1 MRTRIAAAI
10 TALALLLFP
19 LGAFM
24 IVSRS
29 FDLTMERERER
40 ALSEEA
46 AIARA
51 VAMEVSGGTKDQLFS
66 AASSLQNRYG
76 SNSLSVMLVYHGQA
90 MAGAQIPQTQ
100 EMEELIETDARAT
113 LLDGDSRSLLI
124 AHRLSDGIT
133 LLLESDVSGVYA
145 LRRELSV
152 WAGLLCAA
160 GVALCALLTLLLAS
174 DVSAVYALRGELAV
188 WAGALSLAGVA
199 LSALLAVVVS
209 GWLSRPYKLLA
220 SQRQELIDAMAHEMR
235 TPLTAILGGV
245 RLLERA
251 KLPDESRDAL
261 LSTMA
266 REAQRLTDMD
276 ERLLLLTRL
285 EHGKAA
291 FTRFSSMEMAREA
304 LSVFEGVELTGEDAQ
319 FHAERELTVEL
330 LRNLVVNAQR
340 AGGSEPVRVRM
351 CKDGFSVEDR
361 GCGMTKEQIARA
373 FEPFYRA
380 DKSRARAAGGAGLG
394 LTLCRKIAK
403 LHGGELSIISRPG
416 EGTCVVY
423 EFDTS
428 R

>member
-1 MRTRIAAAI
+1 MRTRIAAAM

-19 LGAFM
+19 LGALL

-29 FDLTMERERER
+29 FDLSMTRERER

-51 VAMEVSGGTKDQLFS
+51 VAMEVSGKSREALFS
-66 AASSLQNRYG
+66 AASGLQGRYG
-76 SNSLSVMLVYHGQA
+76 SRSLAVMLVYHGQP
-90 MAGAQIPQTQ
+90 MAGAKIPETQ
-100 EMEELIETDARAT
+100 EMQTLISTEGRAT
-113 LLDGDSRSLLI
+113 LLDGGEKLLYI
-124 AHRLSDGIT
+124 AHRLSD
-133 LLLESDVSGVYA
+133 E
-145 LRRELSV
+145 
-152 WAGLLCAA
+152 
-160 GVALCALLTLLLAS
+160 LTLLLAS
-174 DVSAVYALRGELAV
+174 DVSAVYVLRGELAL
-188 WAGALSLAGVA
+188 WAGGLSLAGVV
-199 LSALLAVVVS
+199 LSALLAVLVS

-251 KLPDESRDAL
+251 KLTDESRSAL
-261 LSTMA
+261 LVTMG

-285 EHGKAA
+285 EHGEAKFA
-291 FTRFSSMEMAREA
+291 RFSSMEMAKEA
-304 LSVFEGVELTGEDAQ
+304 LAVFDGVELGGEDAE
-319 FHAERELTVEL
+319 FTAERELMVEL

-340 AGGSEPVRVRM
+340 AGGDAPVRVRM
-351 CKDGFSVEDR
+351 AKDGFSVEDS
-361 GCGMTKEQIARA
+361 GCGMTKEQIDRA

-394 LTLCRKIAK
+394 LTLCRKIAQ
-403 LHGGELSIISRPG
+403 LHGGSLSIESEVG
-416 EGTCVVY
+416 KGTTVVY

>member
-1 MRTRIAAAI
+1 MRTRIAAAM

-51 VAMEVSGGTKDQLFS
+51 VSMEISGKSEETLFS
-66 AASSLQNRYG
+66 CASALQSRYG
-76 SNSLSVMLVYHGQA
+76 SRTLGVMLIYNGQP
-90 MAGAQIPQTQ
+90 MAGAEIPQTKA
-100 EMEELIETDARAT
+100 MEELVAVSGRAT
-113 LLDGDSRSLLI
+113 LLDVETQRLYI
-124 AHRLSDGIT
+124 AHRLRSDLS
-133 LLLESDVSGVYA
+133 LLI
-145 LRRELSV
+145 
-152 WAGLLCAA
+152 
-160 GVALCALLTLLLAS
+160 AS
-174 DVSAVYALRGELAV
+174 DVSAVYRLRGQLAV
-188 WAGALSLAGVA
+188 WAGGLSLAGVA
-199 LSALLAVVVS
+199 LSTLLAILVS
-209 GWLSRPYKLLA
+209 GWLARPYKLLA
-220 SQRQELIDAMAHEMR
+220 AQRQELIDALAHEMR

-251 KLPDESRDAL
+251 DLPEAQRGAL
-261 LSTMA
+261 LETMG
-266 REAQRLTDMD
+266 RETQRLTDMD

-285 EHGKAA
+285 EHGKPEFSA
-291 FTRFSSMEMAREA
+291 FSSMEMAKEA
-304 LSVFEGVELTGEDAQ
+304 LSVFDGVVLCGEDAQ
-319 FHAERELTVEL
+319 FTAERELTIQL

-340 AGGSEPVRVRM
+340 AGGTAPVCVTLR
-351 CKDGFSVEDR
+351 KDGFSVEDR

-373 FEPFYRA
+373 CEPFYRA

-394 LTLCRKIAK
+394 LTLCRKIAQ
-403 LHGGELSIISRPG
+403 LHNGELSIISAIG